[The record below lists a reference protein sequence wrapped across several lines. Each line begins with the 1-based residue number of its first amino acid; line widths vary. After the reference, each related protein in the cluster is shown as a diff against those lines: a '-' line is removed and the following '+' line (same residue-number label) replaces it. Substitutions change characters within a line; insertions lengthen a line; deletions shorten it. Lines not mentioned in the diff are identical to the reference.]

1 MSEPRRGKQLAPTVV
16 TLGLGIAAAIM
27 LALGGAA
34 LADTYTYDAYGRLTG
49 VTYSDGSS
57 VTYAYDAA
65 GNRTTVSQTP

>member
-1 MSEPRRGKQLAPTVV
+1 MTIWKWVL
-16 TLGLGIAAAIM
+16 LL
-27 LALGGAA
+27 LLGGLLVRGTVA

-57 VTYAYDAA
+57 VSYSYDAA

>member
-1 MSEPRRGKQLAPTVV
+1 MTIAKIVVLACV
-16 TLGLGIAAAIM
+16 LGLVIAGSTAF
-27 LALGGAA
+27 
-34 LADTYTYDAYGRLTG
+34 ADTYTYDQYGRLTG